1 MPSLELENSI
11 VDDRYEVRRRLNH
24 GSYAEIFEAFD
35 LMRGR
40 RAVIIKALNTALQ
53 GTPEEDLER
62 TLIENFQNEAIALD
76 RVSHPN
82 VVRRLGHGT
91 AADLAGTPF
100 HYLVLE
106 YMSGGDLMALCRRGP
121 LALPQM
127 LFYARQIC
135 EALDEAHERGIIH
148 RDVKPNNL
156 LLSANHEIIKIID
169 FGVAKLGGADPTA
182 EVTRVGTDLYAPP
195 EHNPNSEDGGVR
207 ERLTPSADVYSLAKT
222 IYAVMTGKAP
232 RQFAR
237 RPITELPAELAHQP
251 WGGRLLAI
259 LRRATADAV
268 ADRYPSV
275 KAFWA
280 DLSALG
286 ATAPEEDEEDELT
299 HIRRREGLREAAPLP
314 PVAPAPDFKPQHHLE
329 GERPPAVAPRIVVDM
344 GEKAGPPAPKAPAKP
359 PKAPPPGDQY
369 SYGEDLKDLVGTGWR
384 LRAAVAAGVLLL
396 CGSVA
401 GVYYEVQRR
410 ITTSAAKMGTVK
422 AQRLKM
428 RDRPAMSSRELGELP
443 NNTRV
448 RILSRDETGS
458 WYEVEVVEWGAPVDN
473 EQVDRGWVG
482 SRHVDVDGT

>member
-1 MPSLELENSI
+1 MPSLHLENSI

-35 LMRGR
+35 LERSR
-40 RAVIIKALNTALQ
+40 RPVIIKALNTALQ

-62 TLIENFQNEAIALD
+62 TLVENFQNEAIALD
-76 RVSHPN
+76 TVSHPN

-100 HYLVLE
+100 HYIVLE
-106 YMSGGDLMALCRRGP
+106 YMSGGDLMQLCRRKP
-121 LALPQM
+121 LSLAAM

-135 EALDEAHERGIIH
+135 EALAEAHERGIIH

-156 LLSANHEIIKIID
+156 LLSANHEIIKITD
-169 FGVAKLGGADPTA
+169 FGVAKLADGDPNA

-195 EHNPNSEDGGVR
+195 EHSPHAEAAGVR

-222 IYAVMTGKAP
+222 IYAAMTAKAP

-237 RPITELPAELAHQP
+237 RPIADLPPELLAEP
-251 WGGRLLAI
+251 WGPRLLEI
-259 LRRATADAV
+259 LRRATADAA

-275 KAFWA
+275 RDFWA
-280 DLSALG
+280 GLSSL
-286 ATAPEEDEEDELT
+286 ATPAPEEEDEQT
-299 HIRRREGLREAAPLP
+299 RVRAREALRESAPLP
-314 PVAPAPDFKPQHHLE
+314 PVAPAPDFKPQHHVE
-329 GERPPAVAPRIVVDM
+329 ADQPSATAPRIVVDLD
-344 GEKAGPPAPKAPAKP
+344 GQKPAPRSPAPPAKP
-359 PKAPPPGDQY
+359 PKAPGEDY
-369 SYGEDLKDLVGTGWR
+369 SYREDLRDLVGTGWR

-410 ITTSAAKMGTVK
+410 MGVLGPDRLGTVT
-422 AQRLKM
+422 AARLKM
-428 RDRPAMSSRELGELP
+428 RDGPSMSSRELAELP
-443 NNTRV
+443 ASTRV

-458 WYEVEVVEWGAPVDN
+458 WYEVQVVQWGAPVDT

-482 SRHVDVDGT
+482 ARHVDVDGE